1 MSFFV
6 SETLINTSM
15 TTSTSPLNRQPTKLD
30 YSSPTQFRFLINQL
44 PKVQYFTVAAN
55 IPGITLGEGV
65 FNTPLKDIPLLGD
78 KLTYE
83 DLTIT
88 FIVDENLENYIEM
101 HTWLTAIGFPKD
113 RSQFREFRSE
123 TSNVKTSTR
132 GESKDIGDVKASTP
146 ELSMTSDAVMT
157 ILTNKNNPVVECRF
171 ADVFPTSLSGLTYS
185 QNQTDVEYL
194 TAEVNFKYQIY
205 EIVTL

>member
-1 MSFFV
+1 
-6 SETLINTSM
+6 M
-15 TTSTSPLNRQPTKLD
+15 TTETSPLNRQPTALD

-44 PKVQYFTVAAN
+44 PKVQYFTTEAN
-55 IPGITLGEGV
+55 IPGITLGEGQ
-65 FNTPLKDIPLLGD
+65 FNTPLKDIELLGD

-88 FIVDENLENYIEM
+88 FIVDENLENYIEI

-113 RSQFREFRSE
+113 RSQFKDFRST
-123 TSNVKTSTR
+123 TSNTKTSTR
-132 GESKDIGDVKASTP
+132 GESKDIGDVKAATP
-146 ELSMTSDAVMT
+146 EISMVSDAMLT

-171 ADVFPTSLSGLTYS
+171 ADIFPTSLSGLEYS

-194 TAEVNFKYQIY
+194 TAAVTFKYKLY
-205 EIVTL
+205 EIITL

>member
-1 MSFFV
+1 
-6 SETLINTSM
+6 M
-15 TTSTSPLNRQPTKLD
+15 TTETSPLNRQPTALD

-44 PKVQYFTVAAN
+44 PKVQYFTTEAN
-55 IPGITLGEGV
+55 LPGITLGEGQ
-65 FNTPLKDIPLLGD
+65 FNTPLKDIELLGD

-101 HTWLTAIGFPKD
+101 HTWLTGIGFPED
-113 RSQFREFRSE
+113 RKQFSEFRST
-123 TSNVKTSTR
+123 TSNMSVKTR
-132 GESKDIGDVKASTP
+132 GESNDIGDVRASTP
-146 ELSMTSDAVMT
+146 ELAMTSDSVLT

-171 ADVFPTSLSGLTYS
+171 RDVFPTSLSGLSYS

-194 TAEVNFKYQIY
+194 TAAVNFKYTIY
-205 EIVTL
+205 EIITL

>member
-30 YSSPTQFRFLINQL
+30 YSSPTQFRFIINQL
-44 PKVQYFTVAAN
+44 PKVEYFTVAGN
-55 IPGITLGEGV
+55 IPGLTLDEIDLG
-65 FNTPLKDIPLLGD
+65 TPLKNIPLMGN

-88 FIVDENLENYIEM
+88 FIVDEDLQNYIEM
-101 HTWLTAIGFPKD
+101 HTWLTSIGFPKD
-113 RSQFREFRSE
+113 RSQFRDFRSA
-123 TSNVKTSTR
+123 TSNVASATR
-132 GESKDIGDVKASTP
+132 GESTDIGDVKPSTP
-146 ELSMTSDAVMT
+146 ERAMYSDAVMT

-205 EIVTL
+205 EIKTL

>member
-1 MSFFV
+1 
-6 SETLINTSM
+6 M
-15 TTSTSPLNRQPTKLD
+15 TTETSPLNRQPTALD

-44 PKVQYFTVAAN
+44 PKVQYFTTEASV
-55 IPGITLGEGV
+55 PGITLTEGQ
-65 FNTPLKDIPLLGD
+65 FNTPLKDIELLGD

-83 DLTIT
+83 DLTIK

-113 RSQFREFRSE
+113 RKQFSEFRSV
-123 TSNVKTSTR
+123 TSNMSTTTR
-132 GESKDIGDVKASTP
+132 GESKDIGDVRASTP
-146 ELSMTSDAVMT
+146 ELAMTSDAVMT

-171 ADVFPTSLSGLTYS
+171 KDVFPTSLSGLTYS
-185 QNQTDVEYL
+185 QNQTDVDYL
-194 TAEVNFKYQIY
+194 TADVNFKYTIY

>member
-1 MSFFV
+1 
-6 SETLINTSM
+6 M
-15 TTSTSPLNRQPTKLD
+15 TTETSPLNRQPTALD

-44 PKVQYFTVAAN
+44 PKVQYFTTEAN
-55 IPGITLGEGV
+55 LPGITLDELELGS
-65 FNTPLKDIPLLGD
+65 PLKDLPLLGS

-83 DLTIT
+83 DLSIT

-101 HTWLTAIGFPKD
+101 HTWLTGIGFPKD
-113 RSQFREFRSE
+113 RKQFSEFRST
-123 TSNVKTSTR
+123 TSNMSVKTR
-132 GESKDIGDVKASTP
+132 GESNDIGDVRATTP
-146 ELSMTSDAVMT
+146 ELAMTSDAVMT

-171 ADVFPTSLSGLTYS
+171 KDEFPTSLSGLSYS

>member
-1 MSFFV
+1 
-6 SETLINTSM
+6 M
-15 TTSTSPLNRQPTKLD
+15 TTETSPLSRQPNVLD
-30 YSSPTQFRFLINQL
+30 YSSPTQFRFLIQQL
-44 PKVQYFTVAAN
+44 PKVEYFTTEAN
-55 IPGITLGEGV
+55 IPGITLGEGE
-65 FNTPLKDIPLLGD
+65 FTTPLKNIPMLGD

-83 DLTIT
+83 DLTIS

-113 RSQFREFRSE
+113 RKQFADFRST
-123 TSNVKTSTR
+123 TSNTPTIQR
-132 GESKDIGDVKASTP
+132 GESKDIGDVRASTP
-146 ELSMTSDAVMT
+146 EISMTSDAIMT

-171 ADVFPTSLSGLTYS
+171 KDVFPTSLSGLTYS

-194 TAEVNFKYQIY
+194 TATVNFKYQIY

>member
-6 SETLINTSM
+6 SGTLINTSM

-30 YSSPTQFRFLINQL
+30 YTSPTQFRFIINQL
-44 PKVQYFTVAAN
+44 PKVEYFTVAGN
-55 IPGITLGEGV
+55 IPGLTLDEIDLG
-65 FNTPLKDIPLLGD
+65 TPLKNIPLMGN

-88 FIVDENLENYIEM
+88 FIVDEDLQNYIEM
-101 HTWLTAIGFPKD
+101 HTWLTSIGFPKD
-113 RSQFREFRSE
+113 RSQFRDFRSA
-123 TSNVKTSTR
+123 TSNVKTSTF
-132 GESKDIGDVKASTP
+132 GESTDIGDVKPSTP
-146 ELSMTSDAVMT
+146 ERAMYSDAVMT

-185 QNQTDVEYL
+185 QNQTDVDYL
-194 TAEVNFKYQIY
+194 TADVSFKYQIY
-205 EIVTL
+205 EIKTL

>member
-1 MSFFV
+1 
-6 SETLINTSM
+6 M
-15 TTSTSPLNRQPTKLD
+15 TTETSPLNRQPTALD

-44 PKVQYFTVAAN
+44 PKVQYFTTEAN
-55 IPGITLGEGV
+55 IPGITLGEGTY
-65 FNTPLKDIPLLGD
+65 NTPLKDLPLLGD
-78 KLTYE
+78 KLTYD

-113 RSQFREFRSE
+113 RKQFSDFRST
-123 TSNVKTSTR
+123 TSNTKTSTR
-132 GESKDIGDVKASTP
+132 GESKDIGKVGATTP
-146 ELSMTSDAVMT
+146 ETSMTSDAVLT

-194 TAEVNFKYQIY
+194 TAAVNFKYKIY
-205 EIVTL
+205 EIHTL

>member
-1 MSFFV
+1 
-6 SETLINTSM
+6 M
-15 TTSTSPLNRQPTKLD
+15 TTETSPLNRQPTALD

-44 PKVQYFTVAAN
+44 PKVQYFTTEAN
-55 IPGITLGEGV
+55 IPGITLGEGQL
-65 FNTPLKDIPLLGD
+65 NTPLKDIELLGD
-78 KLTYE
+78 KLSYE
-83 DLTIT
+83 DLSIT

-101 HTWLTAIGFPKD
+101 HTWLTGIGFPKD
-113 RSQFREFRSE
+113 RSQFSTFRST

-132 GESKDIGDVKASTP
+132 GVSKDIGDVRASTP
-146 ELSMTSDAVMT
+146 ELAMFSDATMT

-194 TAEVNFKYQIY
+194 TATVNFKYKIY
-205 EIVTL
+205 EIHTL

>member
-1 MSFFV
+1 
-6 SETLINTSM
+6 M
-15 TTSTSPLNRQPTKLD
+15 TTETSPLNRQPTALD

-44 PKVQYFTVAAN
+44 PKVQYFTTEAN
-55 IPGITLGEGV
+55 LPGITLDELELGS
-65 FNTPLKDIPLLGD
+65 PLKDLPLLGS

-83 DLTIT
+83 DLAIS

-101 HTWLTAIGFPKD
+101 HTWLTAIGFPENTK
-113 RSQFREFRSE
+113 QFSDFRSA
-123 TSNVKTSTR
+123 TSNVATNTR

-146 ELSMTSDAVMT
+146 ERAMYSDAMLT

-171 ADVFPTSLSGLTYS
+171 KDIFPTGLSGLTYS

-194 TAEVNFKYQIY
+194 TATVNFKYQIY
-205 EIVTL
+205 EIIPL

>member
-1 MSFFV
+1 
-6 SETLINTSM
+6 M
-15 TTSTSPLNRQPTKLD
+15 TTETSPLNRQPSKLD

-185 QNQTDVEYL
+185 QNQTDVDYL

-205 EIVTL
+205 EIKTL

>member
-1 MSFFV
+1 
-6 SETLINTSM
+6 M
-15 TTSTSPLNRQPTKLD
+15 TTETSPLNRQPTALD

-44 PKVQYFTVAAN
+44 PKVQYFTTEAN
-55 IPGITLGEGV
+55 LPGITLDELELGS
-65 FNTPLKDIPLLGD
+65 PLKDLPLLGS

-83 DLTIT
+83 DLSIT

-113 RSQFREFRSE
+113 RSQFKDFRST
-123 TSNVKTSTR
+123 TSNTKTSTR
-132 GESKDIGDVKASTP
+132 GESKDIGDVKAATP
-146 ELSMTSDAVMT
+146 EISMVSDAMLT

-171 ADVFPTSLSGLTYS
+171 ADIFPTSLSGLEYS

-194 TAEVNFKYQIY
+194 TAAVTFKYKLY
-205 EIVTL
+205 EIITL

>member
-171 ADVFPTSLSGLTYS
+171 AGVFPTSLSGLTYS
-185 QNQTDVEYL
+185 QNQTDVDYL

-205 EIVTL
+205 EIKTL

>member
-15 TTSTSPLNRQPTKLD
+15 TTSTSPLNRQPSKLD
-30 YSSPTQFRFLINQL
+30 YTSPTQFRFVINQL
-44 PKVQYFTVAAN
+44 PKVEYFTVAGN
-55 IPGITLGEGV
+55 IPGITLDEIELG
-65 FNTPLKDIPLLGD
+65 TPLKNIPLMGN

-83 DLTIT
+83 DLSIT
-88 FIVDENLENYIEM
+88 FIVDEDLLNYIEM

-113 RSQFREFRSE
+113 KSQFRNFRSA
-123 TSNVKTSTR
+123 TSNVASATR
-132 GESKDIGDVKASTP
+132 GESNDIGDVKPSTP
-146 ELSMTSDAVMT
+146 ERAMYSDAVMT

-185 QNQTDVEYL
+185 QNQTDVDYL
-194 TAEVNFKYQIY
+194 TATVSFKYQIY

>member
-6 SETLINTSM
+6 SGTLINTSM
-15 TTSTSPLNRQPTKLD
+15 TTSISRQPSKLD
-30 YSSPTQFRFLINQL
+30 YTSPTQFRFLINQL
-44 PKVQYFTVAAN
+44 PKVEYFTTEAN
-55 IPGITLGEGV
+55 IPGITLGEV
-65 FNTPLKDIPLLGD
+65 DFKTRFKAIPLMGD
-78 KLTYE
+78 VLTYE

-88 FIVDENLENYIEM
+88 FIVDENLENYVEM
-101 HTWLTAIGFPKD
+101 HTWLTAIGFPENTK
-113 RSQFREFRSE
+113 QFSDFRSA
-123 TSNVKTSTR
+123 TSNVATNTR

-146 ELSMTSDAVMT
+146 ERAMYSDAMLT

-171 ADVFPTSLSGLTYS
+171 RDVFPTSLSGLTYS

-194 TAEVNFKYQIY
+194 TASITFKYQIY

>member
-1 MSFFV
+1 
-6 SETLINTSM
+6 M
-15 TTSTSPLNRQPTKLD
+15 TTETSPLNRQPTALD

-44 PKVQYFTVAAN
+44 PKVQYFTTEAN
-55 IPGITLGEGV
+55 IPGITLGEGQ
-65 FNTPLKDIPLLGD
+65 FNTPLKDIELLGD

-101 HTWLTAIGFPKD
+101 HTWLTGIGFPKD
-113 RSQFREFRSE
+113 RKQFSEFRSA
-123 TSNVKTSTR
+123 TSNMSVKTR
-132 GESKDIGDVKASTP
+132 GESNDIGDVRASTP
-146 ELSMTSDAVMT
+146 ELAMTSDAVLT

-171 ADVFPTSLSGLTYS
+171 RDVFPTSLSGLTYS

-194 TAEVNFKYQIY
+194 TATVNFKYTIY
-205 EIVTL
+205 EIITL

>member
-1 MSFFV
+1 
-6 SETLINTSM
+6 M
-15 TTSTSPLNRQPTKLD
+15 TTSTSPLNRQPSKLD
-30 YSSPTQFRFLINQL
+30 YTSPTQFRFVINQL
-44 PKVQYFTVAAN
+44 PKVEYFTVAGN
-55 IPGITLGEGV
+55 IPGITLDEIELG
-65 FNTPLKDIPLLGD
+65 TPLKNIPLMGN

-83 DLTIT
+83 DLSIT
-88 FIVDENLENYIEM
+88 FIVDEDLQNYIEM

-185 QNQTDVEYL
+185 QNQTDVDYL

-205 EIVTL
+205 EIKTL